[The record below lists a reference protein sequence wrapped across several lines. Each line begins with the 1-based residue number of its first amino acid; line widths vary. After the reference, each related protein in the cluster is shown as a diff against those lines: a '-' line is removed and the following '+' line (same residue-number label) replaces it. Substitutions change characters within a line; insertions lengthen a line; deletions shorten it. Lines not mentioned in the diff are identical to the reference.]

1 MFWGITGCVSP
12 KNYPNLLIV
21 FGNQPNKLKYV
32 ILNENKV
39 IEINTDNLTY
49 CGHMLLIEKHRI

>member
-32 ILNENKV
+32 ILN
-39 IEINTDNLTY
+39 
-49 CGHMLLIEKHRI
+49 